1 MAMNLDQ
8 TIDKITPSTGGLSV
22 VGLIANATT
31 VVTSW
36 TIPSGYSAMTVGP
49 ITLSTGVSVT
59 VPTGSKW
66 VVL

>member
-8 TIDKITPSTGGLSV
+8 TADKITPSTGGLSV
-22 VGLIANATT
+22 AGLIANATT

-36 TIPSGYSAMTVGP
+36 NIPSGYSAMTVGP
-49 ITLSTGVSVT
+49 ITVNSGVT
-59 VPTGSKW
+59 VTVGSGQRW